1 MGLYRQDCRNP
12 AKQSGRRADVRNRAG
27 AMIGT
32 VSDNPFGSAL
42 PDDAMGDVPLLR
54 EIQRVLLSG
63 SGPVNWELARQIGI
77 ASGALGRE
85 DVPPTEED
93 RRGLEGAVR
102 LSELAV
108 AELTGMDPPP
118 EVTTV
123 QALGRAEWIEANVRG
138 LRGLFEPGAERLGR
152 ALNEARHAETAEA
165 DVAPQIFEAL
175 LDRMA
180 PLLAGA
186 QVGMVLGHLAQR
198 VLGQYELPLPRAE
211 QQALVFVIPNI
222 VAFERDWSL
231 PPDQFRAWVALHETT
246 HAFGLGRP
254 WVRDHFL
261 ALVREMAASMEFDLA
276 GLQARLEGLD
286 LSDPQKLTDALGGE
300 LLTGS
305 LDDEQRLLLRRV
317 QAFMSAAEGH
327 AGHVMDVLGSKMLPE
342 FVRIEEAMKRRHE
355 ERSQEEQAVER
366 LLGIDVTLEQYR
378 LGRTFCD
385 RVAEETD
392 DRVLARMW
400 DSAEALPSMPEL
412 EEPTLWLSR
421 IA

>member
-1 MGLYRQDCRNP
+1 
-12 AKQSGRRADVRNRAG
+12 
-27 AMIGT
+27 MIGT
-32 VSDNPFGSAL
+32 VSDNPFGSSL

-77 ASGALGRE
+77 ASGALGR
-85 DVPPTEED
+85 DDPAPTEED

-102 LSELAV
+102 MSELAV
-108 AELTGMDPPP
+108 GDLTGLDAPP
-118 EVTTV
+118 EVTAV
-123 QALGRAEWIEANVRG
+123 RAVRRAEWIETNVRG
-138 LRGLFEPGAERLGR
+138 LRGLFEPGAERLAR
-152 ALNEARHAETAEA
+152 ALNEARRAETAEA
-165 DVAPQIFEAL
+165 EESPQIFEAV

-186 QVGMVLGHLAQR
+186 QAGMVLGHLAQR

-211 QQALVFVIPNI
+211 QSALVFVIPNI
-222 VAFERDWSL
+222 AAFEGDWSL

-261 ALVREMAASMEFDLA
+261 GLVREMAASMEFDLA
-276 GLQARLEGLD
+276 GLQERLEGLD
-286 LSDPQKLTDALGGE
+286 LSDPQKLTEALGGE
-300 LLTGS
+300 MLTGS
-305 LDDEQRLLLRRV
+305 LSDEQRLLLRRV
-317 QAFMSAAEGH
+317 QAFLAAAEGH
-327 AGHVMDVLGSKMLPE
+327 ASHVMDVLGKKMLPE

-378 LGRTFCD
+378 LGKAFCD
-385 RVAEETD
+385 RVAEQTD
-392 DRVLARMW
+392 ERTLARMW

>member
-1 MGLYRQDCRNP
+1 
-12 AKQSGRRADVRNRAG
+12 
-27 AMIGT
+27 MIGT
-32 VSDNPFGSAL
+32 VTDNPFGSAL

-77 ASGALGRE
+77 ASGALGR
-85 DVPPTEED
+85 DDPAPTEED

-108 AELTGMDPPP
+108 GELTGMDPPP

-123 QALGRAEWIEANVRG
+123 QAVRRAEWIETNVRG
-138 LRGLFEPGAERLGR
+138 LRGLFEPGAERLAR
-152 ALNEARHAETAEA
+152 ALNEARRAESAEI
-165 DVAPQIFEAL
+165 DEAPQIFEAV

-211 QQALVFVIPNI
+211 QPALVFVIPNI
-222 VAFERDWSL
+222 AAFERDWSL

-261 ALVREMAASMEFDLA
+261 GQVREMAASMEFDLA
-276 GLQARLEGLD
+276 GLQERLEGLD

-305 LDDEQRLLLRRV
+305 LNDEQRLLLRRV
-317 QAFMSAAEGH
+317 QAFMAVAEGH

-366 LLGIDVTLEQYR
+366 LLGIDVPLERYR

-385 RVAEETD
+385 RVAAQTD
-392 DRVLARMW
+392 ERTLARMW

>member
-1 MGLYRQDCRNP
+1 M
-12 AKQSGRRADVRNRAG
+12 
-27 AMIGT
+27 
-32 VSDNPFGSAL
+32 SDNPFGSSL
-42 PDDAMGDVPLLR
+42 PDDAMGDVPLFR

-77 ASGALGRE
+77 ASGALGR
-85 DVPPTEED
+85 DDPPPSEED
-93 RRGLEGAVR
+93 RHGLEGAVR
-102 LSELAV
+102 LAELAV
-108 AELTGMDPPP
+108 AELTGMDAPP

-123 QALGRAEWIEANVRG
+123 RALRRSEWIETNVRG
-138 LRGLFEPGAERLGR
+138 LRGLFEPGAERLAR
-152 ALNEARHAETAEA
+152 ALNEARRAESDEIEET
-165 DVAPQIFEAL
+165 PQIFEAV

-211 QQALVFVIPNI
+211 QPALVFVIPNI
-222 VAFERDWSL
+222 AAFERDWSL

-261 ALVREMAASMEFDLA
+261 GLVREMAASMEFDLA
-276 GLQARLEGLD
+276 GLQERLEGLD

-305 LDDEQRLLLRRV
+305 LNDEQRLLLRRV
-317 QAFMSAAEGH
+317 QAFMAVAEGH
-327 AGHVMDVLGSKMLPE
+327 ASHVMDVLGSKMLPE

-366 LLGIDVTLEQYR
+366 LLGIDVKLEQYR
-378 LGRTFCD
+378 LGTAFCD
-385 RVAEETD
+385 RVAEQTD
-392 DRVLARMW
+392 ERTLARMW